1 MTFLDVLNGRVMVAG
16 QMLGSV
22 RLGFADGLIASVGPV
37 GQSAADAVIDLN
49 GGAMLPGFVDT
60 QVNGGGGV
68 LFNDAPN
75 PAGIAAIAAAHAR
88 FGTTALLPTL
98 ISDSLD
104 TVAAALDAMDAAMAQ
119 GVPGVV
125 GVHIEGPFI
134 NPLRKGI
141 HSEPHLR
148 RLDDRAMA
156 VLTRP
161 RRGVVMLTLA
171 PELAEPAQIT
181 ALVEAGVVL
190 SAGHSNASYDEAM
203 AGFVSGVS
211 GVTHLFNAMTPLLHR
226 APGMVGAAF
235 DTAQVYCG
243 LIVDG
248 VHVAPAAVRLAC
260 RVKGPER
267 LMLVTDAMPGVGNN
281 DLPFMLDGRPIFVRE
296 GICTD
301 ASGTLAGSG
310 LDMATALRNAG
321 RMTGLPI
328 ETLSQMA
335 SATPADFLGL
345 GARIGTLDI
354 GKSADFV
361 VLDAD
366 LMPVQTWIG
375 GQCRFSV

>member
-1 MTFLDVLNGRVMVAG
+1 MTFLDVLNGRVLVAG

-75 PAGIAAIAAAHAR
+75 PAGIAAIGAAHAR

-119 GVPGVV
+119 GVPGIV

-171 PELAEPAQIT
+171 PELAEPAQIA

-203 AGFVSGVS
+203 AGFASGVS

-375 GQCRFSV
+375 GQCRFSA